1 MKNHWT
7 NALYC
12 NQKCLV
18 EKLLSPQSIKRILI
32 RMRIILVLLLLCT
45 GSIFGTSEGQNLATV
60 SLSIQNGTIQ
70 NALQQIEK
78 QSGYSFVYNVN
89 ELDVNKSVNINL
101 SNKSLASVLEVL
113 FTDQSIGYKI
123 AGKHIALYLL
133 DENEINQQS
142 RKRITGV
149 VKDDNGDPIIG
160 ANVVEKGTTNGT
172 ITDLDGNFTLQ
183 VQAKSTLVFSYIG
196 FQDKEIVVGDNTT
209 YQVQL
214 TEDTKALE
222 EIVVVGYGTQKKANL
237 TGSVASVST
246 EEMGKRQVGQTS
258 LALQGLVPGVS
269 ITQRSGQPGADGG
282 TISIR
287 GKTTLGNNDAL
298 ILVDGVEMG
307 INNIDASLIE
317 SVSVL
322 KDAASSAIYGSR
334 AANGVILITTK
345 RAEADKFS
353 VSYSGYAGFQSAIDL
368 PDMVGALDHMKMT
381 NQAYTNIGKSPL
393 YSDAYLQEYAENMSI
408 NPDRYPDTDWINET
422 LTNNGLIQ
430 NHFVTLSGGSKRIRT
445 SANIGYL
452 DQNGIIE
459 NSNFKRYTFRMNT
472 DMDISKQFSAR
483 IDAHVAMTKRTAPS
497 RGDAFHWMSRI
508 PAIQAGRLSTG
519 QWGEGWNGDNPIA
532 FTNDG
537 GLQKVNSP
545 SAVLNFSL
553 DYKPTD
559 WLTIH
564 GNYSPNY
571 YETHNTS
578 FSKMVQTYKYDGTP
592 YYRAPQKSSLTDET
606 NRSLRNLLTASVTFD
621 KTYGN
626 HGLKVMLGYQQD
638 DFRNDG
644 HSGYRENFAFPDY
657 PVLSAGGEDNQKAY
671 GWASEWALQ
680 SLFGRINYDYKERY
694 LFEANMRYDGSSK
707 FADGQKWGIFPSFS
721 AGWRI
726 SEEAFWEPLKN
737 VVDNFKI
744 RGSWG
749 QLGNQNI
756 GDNYPFSSDVDLN
769 LKYVFNKSVT
779 SGAGI
784 TSLAN
789 SLITWETT
797 TVTDLGLDLT
807 LLGKLNFTADYFYK
821 VTDDILL
828 KLNVPLTIGMSA
840 PQQNAGKVENRG
852 WDLGI
857 NYANSIGDFNYKLA
871 FNLSDVKN
879 KILDLKGI
887 NETGLTVSREGEE
900 MFSLFGLEAEGYIVP
915 EDYDANG
922 KYLYATQYG
931 NFGPGDIK
939 YKDQLTIDTDGDGI
953 ADKADGVI
961 NTSDRVIIGGTI
973 PRYTFGLSMYG
984 DYKGVDLSLLFQGVG
999 KANGYLYGQGIQTF
1013 VEGGSVQEQHK
1024 DNWRE
1029 DNRNAKFPRLAF
1041 NETNNMQNSSFW
1053 MKNAAYVR
1061 LKNIQLGYTVPQKL
1075 ANKAFISHLR
1085 FYISADNLLTLDN
1098 FWNGFDVEAPVGNG
1112 GYYPQMKTISL
1123 GLDVRF

>member
-1 MKNHWT
+1 
-7 NALYC
+7 
-12 NQKCLV
+12 
-18 EKLLSPQSIKRILI
+18 
-32 RMRIILVLLLLCT
+32 MRITFFLLFVT
-45 GSIFGTSEGQNLATV
+45 FFEVFAVETSYSQITKVSVEANQLNLSELFT
-60 SLSIQNGTIQ
+60 L
-70 NALQQIEK
+70 IEK
-78 QSGYSFVYNVN
+78 QSEFLFFYVDADVRNVN
-89 ELDVNKSVNINL
+89 VNIKARNTQIDAIL
-101 SNKSLASVLEVL
+101 SQALQG
-113 FTDQSIGYKI
+113 TDLSYTIT
-123 AGKHIALYLL
+123 
-133 DENEINQQS
+133 NRNINIFRKTDSSQQHLKRVTGNVTDS
-142 RKRITGV
+142 RGES
-149 VKDDNGDPIIG
+149 IIG
-160 ANVVEKGTTNGT
+160 ANVVVKGTVNGT
-172 ITDLDGNFTLQ
+172 TTDMDGNYSIEVSSSSVLQ
-183 VQAKSTLVFSYIG
+183 VSYIG
-196 FQDKEIVVGDNTT
+196 YHTLEILVGDKSKIDIKL
-209 YQVQL
+209 V
-214 TEDTKALE
+214 DDALNLSE
-222 EIVVVGYGTQKKANL
+222 VVVVGYGTQKKANL
-237 TGSVASVST
+237 TGSVASVSAKD
-246 EEMGKRQVGQTS
+246 MGKRQVGQTS
-258 LALQGLVPGVS
+258 LALQGLVPGVA

-353 VSYSGYAGFQSAIDL
+353 VSYSGYLGWQSAIDL
-368 PDMVGALDHMKMT
+368 PNMVGALDHMRMT

-393 YSDAYLQEYAENMSI
+393 YSDAYLQEYEENMTT
-408 NPDRYPDTDWINET
+408 NPDRYPDTDWIGET
-422 LTNNGLIQ
+422 LTNNGLMQ

-472 DMDISKQFSAR
+472 DMDISDQFSAR
-483 IDAHVAMTKRTAPS
+483 IDAHVGMTKRLSPS

-508 PAIQAGRLSTG
+508 PAIQAGRLTTG

-537 GLQKVNSP
+537 GLQTVNSP
-545 SAVLNFSL
+545 SAVLNFAL
-553 DYKPTD
+553 TYKPTD
-559 WLTIH
+559 WLTVQ

-592 YYRAPQKSSLTDET
+592 YYRAPQKSTLNDQSD
-606 NRSLRNLLTASVTFD
+606 RSLRNLLTASITFD

-626 HGLKVMLGYQQD
+626 HGIKAMAGYQQD

-680 SLFGRINYDYKERY
+680 SLFGRVNYDYKEKY

-707 FADGQKWGIFPSFS
+707 FAGGHKWGVFPSFS

-726 SEEAFWEPLKN
+726 SEESFWQPVKGI
-737 VVDNFKI
+737 VDNLKF

-756 GDNYPFSSDVDLN
+756 GDNYPFSSDVN
-769 LKYVFNKSVT
+769 LGIKYVFDKAVT

-789 SLITWETT
+789 SKITWETT
-797 TVTDLGLDLT
+797 SITDIGLDAT
-807 LLGKLNFTADYFYK
+807 IFGKLNLTADYFYK

-828 KLNVPLTIGMSA
+828 KLNVPLIIGMDA
-840 PQQNAGKVENRG
+840 PQQNAGKTENRG

-857 NYANSIGDFNYKLA
+857 NYADKFGDFNYKVAL
-871 FNLSDVKN
+871 NISDVKN

-887 NETGLTVSREGEE
+887 NETGLTVFREGEE
-900 MFSLFGLEAEGYIVP
+900 MYSIYGLESIGYIQP
-915 EDYDANG
+915 EDYDSDG
-922 KYLYATQYG
+922 KYIYATQYG
-931 NFGPGDIK
+931 SFGPGDIK

-953 ADKADGVI
+953 VDKADGVI
-961 NTSDRVIIGGTI
+961 NTSDRNILGGTI
-973 PRYTFGLSMYG
+973 PRYTFGMSLYG
-984 DYKGVDLSLLFQGVG
+984 EYKGIDLSLLFQGVG
-999 KANGYLYGQGIQTF
+999 KANGYLNGQGIQTF

-1024 DNWRE
+1024 DNWTV
-1029 DNRNAKFPRLAF
+1029 DNRDAKFPRLAF

-1053 MKNAAYVR
+1053 MKNAAYLR
-1061 LKNIQLGYTVPQKL
+1061 L
-1075 ANKAFISHLR
+1075 
-1085 FYISADNLLTLDN
+1085 
-1098 FWNGFDVEAPVGNG
+1098 
-1112 GYYPQMKTISL
+1112 
-1123 GLDVRF
+1123 

>member
-1 MKNHWT
+1 MNKNSLSGIYYLEKPRLNHFFRIMKISLILLFIAIFCMHAENTASQNTKVTISQQNVNLEKVMEEIEHQTDYLFIYNHSVDVNRKVSINAKKQSVKEVL
-7 NALYC
+7 NALFE
-12 NQKCLV
+12 NTNV
-18 EKLLSPQSIKRILI
+18 DFSMTGSH
-32 RMRIILVLLLLCT
+32 IILST
-45 GSIFGTSEGQNLATV
+45 KEKEKEIISEPQQQN
-60 SLSIQNGTIQ
+60 
-70 NALQQIEK
+70 K
-78 QSGYSFVYNVN
+78 
-89 ELDVNKSVNINL
+89 K
-101 SNKSLASVLEVL
+101 
-113 FTDQSIGYKI
+113 
-123 AGKHIALYLL
+123 
-133 DENEINQQS
+133 
-142 RKRITGV
+142 ITGTV
-149 VKDDNGDPIIG
+149 TDEKGEPIIG
-160 ANVVEKGTTNGT
+160 ASVVMKGSSVGT
-172 ITDLDGNFTLQ
+172 ITDSDGSFSLTVTDEAILQ
-183 VQAKSTLVFSYIG
+183 ISYIG
-196 FQDKEIVVGDNTT
+196 YISQEVAVGNKSRLTIVIK
-209 YQVQL
+209 
-214 TEDTKALE
+214 EDTKKLDE
-222 EIVVVGYGTQKKANL
+222 VVVVGYGTQKKANL
-237 TGSVASVST
+237 TGSVASASV
-246 EEMGKRQVGQTS
+246 EDMGKRQVGQTS
-258 LALQGLVPGVS
+258 LALQGLVPGVA

-298 ILVDGVEMG
+298 ILVDGIEMG
-307 INNIDASLIE
+307 INNIDPSLIE

-322 KDAASSAIYGSR
+322 KDAASAAIYGSR

-345 RAEADKFS
+345 RAEADKFYL
-353 VSYSGYAGFQSAIDL
+353 SYSGYSGWQSAIDL
-368 PDMVGALDHMKMT
+368 PKMVGALEHMRMT

-393 YSDAYLQEYAENMSI
+393 YSDAYLKEYEENMAT
-408 NPDRYPDTDWINET
+408 NPDKYPDTDWIKET
-422 LTNNGLIQ
+422 LTNNGLMQ

-445 SANIGYL
+445 VANVGYL
-452 DQNGIIE
+452 DQNGVIE

-472 DMDISKQFSAR
+472 DMDISDQFSAR
-483 IDAHVAMTKRTAPS
+483 IDAHVGLTKRLAPS
-497 RGDAFHWMSRI
+497 RSDAFHWMSRI
-508 PAIQAGRLSTG
+508 PAIQAGRLSSG
-519 QWGEGWNGDNPIA
+519 LWGEGWNGDNPIA

-537 GLQKVNSP
+537 GLQKVDSP
-545 SAVLNFSL
+545 SAVLNFML
-553 DYKPTD
+553 TYKPAK
-559 WLTIH
+559 WLTIQ

-571 YETHNTS
+571 YETHANS

-592 YYRAPQKSSLTDET
+592 YYSSPQKSSLTNQTDR
-606 NRSLRNLLTASVTFD
+606 NLRNLLTGSVTFD
-621 KTYGN
+621 KDFGD
-626 HGLKVMLGYQQD
+626 HGVKVMMGYQQD

-644 HSGYRENFAFPDY
+644 HSGYRENFAFPEY

-680 SLFGRINYDYKERY
+680 SLFGRINYNYKEKY

-707 FADGQKWGIFPSFS
+707 FADGHKWGVFPSFS

-726 SEEAFWEPLKN
+726 SEEPFWKPVKS
-737 VVDNFKI
+737 VVDNLKF

-756 GDNYPFSSDVDLN
+756 GDNYPFSSDVDLG
-769 LKYVFNKSVT
+769 LKYIFDKGVT

-797 TVTDLGLDLT
+797 SVTDIGLDAT
-807 LLGKLNFTADYFYK
+807 FFGKVNLTADYFYK

-828 KLNVPLTIGMSA
+828 KLNVPLIIGMSA

-857 NYANSIGDFNYKLA
+857 NYADRIGDFNYRVA

-900 MFSLFGLEAEGYIVP
+900 MYSLYGLEAEGYIQP
-915 EDYDANG
+915 EDYDQIG

-939 YKDQLTIDTDGDGI
+939 YKDQLTVDTDGDGVP
-953 ADKADGVI
+953 DKGDGVI
-961 NTSDRVIIGGTI
+961 NTSDRVIIGSTI
-973 PRYTFGLSMYG
+973 PRYTFGLSLSG
-984 DYKGVDLSLLFQGVG
+984 DYKGIDLSMLFQGVG

-1024 DNWRE
+1024 DNWTI
-1029 DNRNAKFPRLAF
+1029 DNRDAKFPRLAF
-1041 NETNNMQNSSFW
+1041 NETNNIQNSSFW

-1061 LKNIQLGYTVPQKL
+1061 LKNIQLGYTIPSKL
-1075 ANKAFISHLR
+1075 LSKTPISHLR
-1085 FYISADNLLTLDN
+1085 FYVSGDNLLTLDS

-1112 GYYPQMKTISL
+1112 GYYPQMKTISF
-1123 GLDVRF
+1123 GMDVRF